1 MDNYSA
7 TLDTTFGALSHPIRR
22 EILTRLAYGEAAVTE
37 LAAPFN
43 ISLPALLKHIC
54 ILEKVGLLVSKKEG
68 RVHICRLNA
77 APMQEAAEWL
87 AFYQRYWNR
96 KLDALGEFLEENG
109 ESSNT

>member
-7 TLDTTFGALSHPIRR
+7 ALDATFGALAHPIRR

-37 LAAPFN
+37 LATPFN
-43 ISLPALLKHIC
+43 ISLPAMLKHIG

-87 AFYQRYWNR
+87 AFYQKYWNR
-96 KLDALGEFLEENG
+96 KLDALGEFLEGNG
-109 ESSNT
+109 ESSNA